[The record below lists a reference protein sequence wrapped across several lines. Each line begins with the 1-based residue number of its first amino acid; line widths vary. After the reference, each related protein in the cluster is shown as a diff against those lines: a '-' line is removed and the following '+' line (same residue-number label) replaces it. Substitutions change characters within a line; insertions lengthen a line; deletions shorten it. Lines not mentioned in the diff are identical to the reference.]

1 MADATFDGPN
11 LYVTLP
17 SIGAFDTQTNIYS
30 AWKEWV
36 RQGDNAKY
44 YPAFDAVGGDEV
56 GSGQSVAPYFFCRN
70 DLGWRIKMPEANGEI
85 TVSGNLFARDPSL
98 PLFEQTQGFD
108 AFLRLTVST
117 RAVVVEVG
125 TSGLTASESSK
136 LAAIPSNP
144 LLTTD
149 ERIGTSTESGPSLAD
164 FSRAV
169 QSAIPDP
176 ASPSAIWDSAPKWM
190 KKPPS
195 KTKDYSDAI
204 RSLSNKIDTLYQSFD
219 AVKRQP
225 EPVAKEGFDVAR
237 LEQQIQG
244 LSDAINA
251 IEIPNGE
258 EGFASLRSLVE
269 PIQGGLD
276 GIKSEIFGVREDI
289 SSIPE
294 IDLSAVSKQDSMD
307 EALEALEDAIAR
319 IRNYDDTQI
328 KRLLKSVIANTESLT
343 DDISVVEQKAD
354 LVLDNQMR
362 QP

>member
-1 MADATFDGPN
+1 MISFDGTN
-11 LYVTLP
+11 RIITLDP
-17 SIGAFDTQTNIYS
+17 SQFVYSIQYIYSRWLDWVRLGNNTTFPKAFRQSGGDSIGGGVF
-30 AWKEWV
+30 
-36 RQGDNAKY
+36 
-44 YPAFDAVGGDEV
+44 VGV
-56 GSGQSVAPYFFCRN
+56 YFFLQN
-70 DLGWRIKMPEANGEI
+70 TDGWRIKPPEQNGTYSI
-85 TVSGNLFARDPSL
+85 AGNLYPEDPSIGFL
-98 PLFEQTQGFD
+98 NSTTGTFSTSIRIDSSQSTQVAPIDELANEVAAKFLFDDQGRVRSD
-108 AFLRLTVST
+108 AT
-117 RAVVVEVG
+117 G
-125 TSGLTASESSK
+125 SSV
-136 LAAIPSNP
+136 
-144 LLTTD
+144 
-149 ERIGTSTESGPSLAD
+149 SGPSLAD

-169 QSAIPDP
+169 QSAIPSP

-219 AVKRQP
+219 AIKRQP
-225 EPVAKEGFDVAR
+225 ESVVKEDFDVAR

-276 GIKSEIFGVREDI
+276 GIQSEIFGVREDI

-294 IDLSAVSKQDSMD
+294 IDLSSVSKQDSMD